1 MEQCIAANDNVTEKK
16 LGLEGDNSEHP
27 LAKAHH
33 GVQRGVVD
41 EGTGVEGAVGCD
53 LKETRDGDSLG
64 GHQALKLGRIS
75 TKFGKEG
82 FRAEQDWF

>member
-1 MEQCIAANDNVTEKK
+1 MQPTTMFQERQWDWKEIILIIKIA
-16 LGLEGDNSEHP
+16 

-64 GHQALKLGRIS
+64 GHEALKLGWIS

-82 FRAEQDWF
+82 FRAEQDCF